1 MTKRNNFELNFDESG
16 AQLFATKM
24 ADTFTELTGINI
36 IPLEN
41 QIDVIDSPMYGWSS
55 SEDKDVLLKDKE
67 ARFVFKYINT
77 NKNGDETI
85 YFYPTDNKVMIWR
98 SLSNTCSDEG
108 AVNPFTNK
116 CKWEDENINARYSI
130 DDWSNYR
137 G

>member
-1 MTKRNNFELNFDESG
+1 
-16 AQLFATKM
+16 M
-24 ADTFTELTGINI
+24 ADTFTELTGISV

-41 QIDVIDSPMYGWSS
+41 GIDSPICGWCSS
-55 SEDKDVLLKDKE
+55 KEKDVLLEDKS
-67 ARFVFKYINT
+67 ARFVFKYINK

-130 DDWSNYR
+130 EDWSNYR